1 MALGTGRDIVAQ
13 QRRLVRD
20 RIGKRRVSSPIE
32 GQDLHR
38 AVRALAEWADYWMPE
53 DSDDWTVSSKAEREA
68 TQRTA
73 RVARRNGG

>member
-1 MALGTGRDIVAQ
+1 M
-13 QRRLVRD
+13 
-20 RIGKRRVSSPIE
+20 SSPIE

>member
-1 MALGTGRDIVAQ
+1 VRIRLIHRWSS
-13 QRRLVRD
+13 RRWAGL
-20 RIGKRRVSSPIE
+20 
-32 GQDLHR
+32 
-38 AVRALAEWADYWMPE
+38 RALAEWADYWMPE